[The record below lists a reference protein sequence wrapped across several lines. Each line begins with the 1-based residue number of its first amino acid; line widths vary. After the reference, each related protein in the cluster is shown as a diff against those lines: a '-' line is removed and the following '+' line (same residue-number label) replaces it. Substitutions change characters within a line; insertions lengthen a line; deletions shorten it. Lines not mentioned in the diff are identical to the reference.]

1 MGGETPVRF
10 TRGAFDHVRPVLG
23 PPQGFHAPETK
34 KKIFIIKISY
44 IFYDFYYDFF
54 FFSLLFFS
62 LFFYY
67 NLLKYISLLCFCFI
81 VYSSI
86 VPIKLYNNNNKKLIK
101 KYKEAFESRAS
112 ESLIRKGCNAGDK
125 MGFEVLKML
134 KPISTRVSDALSVKG
149 SKTIQFQSL
158 FYFHL
163 THFLSISQN

>member
-1 MGGETPVRF
+1 M
-10 TRGAFDHVRPVLG
+10 
-23 PPQGFHAPETK
+23 
-34 KKIFIIKISY
+34 IFIM
-44 IFYDFYYDFF
+44 IFFL
-54 FFSLLFFS
+54 LLFLS

-134 KPISTRVSDALSVKG
+134 KPISTRVGDALSVKG
-149 SKTIQFQSL
+149 SKSEFILLSL
-158 FYFHL
+158 NTFSFDFTKFVHKECL
-163 THFLSISQN
+163 LHTRRSNLGSG